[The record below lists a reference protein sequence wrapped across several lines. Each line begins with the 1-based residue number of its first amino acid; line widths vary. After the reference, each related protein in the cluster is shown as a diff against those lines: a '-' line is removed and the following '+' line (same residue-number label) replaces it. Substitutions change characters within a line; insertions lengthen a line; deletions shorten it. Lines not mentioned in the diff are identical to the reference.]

1 MLLRLLLIM
10 TFFVLMSTIKACLGV
25 ACTLSLQCHKV
36 KVSQEEQKEG
46 VKVVLFQKLSR
57 FPLGSVEGNQEGFTN
72 GD

>member
-1 MLLRLLLIM
+1 M
-10 TFFVLMSTIKACLGV
+10 KACLFV
-25 ACTLSLQCHKV
+25 AFAFSLQCHKV
-36 KVSQEEQKEG
+36 KVSQEEQKEC

>member
-1 MLLRLLLIM
+1 
-10 TFFVLMSTIKACLGV
+10 MSTIKACLFV
-25 ACTLSLQCHKV
+25 AFSLSLQCHKV
-36 KVSQEEQKEG
+36 KVSPEEQKEG